1 MDTEVMILEGELL
14 MGIIDKNSIGN
25 TKSGGITHVLM
36 NDKGPEAARDF
47 LGLNQR
53 MVNYWLM
60 NRGFWGT
67 WCRRRRRCRTSWS

>member
-1 MDTEVMILEGELL
+1 
-14 MGIIDKNSIGN
+14 MGVIDKNCIGN

-36 NDKGPEAARDF
+36 NDKGPEAARMF

-60 NRGFWGT
+60 EPRLF
-67 WCRRRRRCRTSWS
+67 RRFRRYGSNSRDDA